1 MRFIVS
7 IAAFIAAGF
16 SFAQNEV
23 DSDSIYDTSTV
34 AFNKTYLVVSDADT
48 VAGLIKHE
56 RFTKDGKKPYATGY
70 VSIQNPKQRTGTWQ
84 WFYENGAVKKQITY
98 SDGRVVGKVNSYFTS
113 GELRESYRQNRK
125 RENEM
130 PHDVTYYRTASG
142 ERGVEDG
149 EGFYNGSYE
158 GKFERYID
166 SLSGRYLDSNP
177 EGTWKGYRNGVLVF
191 EETYE
196 KGIFIS
202 GIAYNNGKT
211 TTYSEL
217 RTTASP
223 TIPMD
228 KYRRKLYKNVMYY
241 YDQLEVSN
249 SDYLESLVLLFDVE
263 IDGSVN
269 NIRVQDGMG
278 KGPDE
283 AAIRGMLLMKEPWKP
298 ATIRGYPIKSTFG
311 MKYTFETSRF

>member
-1 MRFIVS
+1 MRCSLFTAVLFTAS
-7 IAAFIAAGF
+7 F
-16 SFAQNEV
+16 SFAQNETE
-23 DSDSIYDTSTV
+23 SDIIYDTSTV
-34 AFNKTYLVVSDADT
+34 SIEDTYLVVSKADAT
-48 VAGLIKHE
+48 TGLIKHE
-56 RFTKDGKKPYATGY
+56 RFTKIGKKPYVTGY
-70 VSIQNPKQRTGTWQ
+70 VSEQNPKMRTGTWQ
-84 WFYENGAVKKQITY
+84 WFYENGNVKKQITY
-98 SDGRVVGKVNSYFTS
+98 SDGRVVGKINSYFS
-113 GELRESYRQNRK
+113 NGELRETYRQNRK

-130 PHDVTYYRTASG
+130 PHDVTYFRTVSG

-228 KYRRKLYKNVMYY
+228 KYQRKLYKSVMFY
-241 YDQLEVSN
+241 YDQLELSN

-283 AAIRGMLLMKEPWKP
+283 AAIRGMLLMKEPWNP
-298 ATIRGYPIKSTFG
+298 ATIRGYPIKSTYG

>member
-7 IAAFIAAGF
+7 IAALIAAGF

-34 AFNKTYLVVSDADT
+34 AFNKTYLVVSDAKT
-48 VAGLIKHE
+48 ATGLIKHE

-84 WFYENGAVKKQITY
+84 WFHDNGAVKKQITY

-130 PHDVTYYRTASG
+130 PHDVTFYRDAAG
-142 ERGVEDG
+142 KVGVENG
-149 EGFYNGSYE
+149 NGIYNGPYD
-158 GKFERYID
+158 GKFNQHID
-166 SLSGRYLDSNP
+166 SLSGMYVKSQPD
-177 EGTWKGYRNGVLVF
+177 GKWKGFKKGKLVLEEEYQNGV
-191 EETYE
+191 
-196 KGIFIS
+196 FIS
-202 GIAYNNGKT
+202 GITYKDSKKIK
-211 TTYSEL
+211 YSEL
-217 RTTASP
+217 RSAASP

>member
-1 MRFIVS
+1 MRCSLFTAVLFTAS
-7 IAAFIAAGF
+7 F
-16 SFAQNEV
+16 SFAQNETE
-23 DSDSIYDTSTV
+23 SDIIYDTSTV
-34 AFNKTYLVVSDADT
+34 SIEDTYLVVSKADAT
-48 VAGLIKHE
+48 TGLIKHE
-56 RFTKDGKKPYATGY
+56 RFTKIGKKPYVTGY
-70 VSIQNPKQRTGTWQ
+70 VSEQNPKMRTGTWQ
-84 WFYENGAVKKQITY
+84 WFYENGNVKKQITY
-98 SDGRVVGKVNSYFTS
+98 SDGRVVGKINSYFS
-113 GELRESYRQNRK
+113 NGELRETYRQNRK

-130 PHDVTYYRTASG
+130 PHDVTYFRTASG

-228 KYRRKLYKNVMYY
+228 KYQRKLYKSVMFY
-241 YDQLEVSN
+241 YDRLEISN

-263 IDGSVN
+263 TDGSIS

-278 KGPDE
+278 KAPDE
-283 AAIRGMLLMKEPWKP
+283 AAIRGMQFMKERWNP
-298 ATIRGYPIKSTFG
+298 ATMRGYPLKSTYG
-311 MKYTFETSRF
+311 MKYTFEPSRF

>member
-1 MRFIVS
+1 MRCSLFTAVLFTAS
-7 IAAFIAAGF
+7 F
-16 SFAQNEV
+16 SFAQNETE
-23 DSDSIYDTSTV
+23 SDIIYDTSTV
-34 AFNKTYLVVSDADT
+34 SIEDTYLVVSKADAT
-48 VAGLIKHE
+48 TGLIKHE
-56 RFTKDGKKPYATGY
+56 RFTKIGKKPYVTGY
-70 VSIQNPKQRTGTWQ
+70 VSEQNPKMRTGTWQ
-84 WFYENGAVKKQITY
+84 WFYENGNVKKQITY
-98 SDGRVVGKVNSYFTS
+98 SDGRVVGKINSYFS
-113 GELRESYRQNRK
+113 NGELRETYRQNRK

-228 KYRRKLYKNVMYY
+228 KYQRKLYKSVMFY
-241 YDQLEVSN
+241 YDRLEISN

-263 IDGSVN
+263 TDGSIS

-278 KGPDE
+278 KAPNE
-283 AAIRGMLLMKEPWKP
+283 AAIRGMLLMKEPWNP
-298 ATIRGYPIKSTFG
+298 ATIRGYPIKSTYG